1 MTLFPNG
8 GGSNYTE
15 DGSDALFW
23 IDLLNNVMQ
32 LGYSIGNNA
41 DIIAQEHSA
50 TNKSAGTKSEGKID
64 VFVRPL
70 SLLIEQKGPSV
81 DLDKKE
87 RRQGEDVTPIEQAL
101 RYNGGLGTENRADW
115 ICTCNFH
122 EFRFYDQRRKVNDEY
137 AARYTLGQIHD
148 VITFVTNNLIH
159 KTDYLHVQEDI
170 SKCAAD
176 QVATI
181 YSALAKQYINPDDPE
196 SHRSLATLTVR
207 LVFLMYAENASLLQE
222 QQFTTFIEKTDPD
235 DLGNK
240 LQKLFEVLETPED
253 QRRYVPPLLNA
264 FPYMDGG
271 LFDDDPQHPLEIP
284 LLTEELKNALLHACD
299 FKWQN
304 VDPVIF
310 GSLMEET
317 LSHDERRTN
326 GMHYTSV
333 ANIKKVTEPLIF
345 QPLQNEFDELVK
357 TYTDYKNNV
366 KGKKDARERIV
377 EFHEKLASLQFL
389 DPACGSGN
397 FLTETYLDLRA
408 LEDKVLHVLYPGI
421 GKGQGYFPLNGE
433 SESLIKV
440 SLKQFHGIELNSFAV
455 QVAKTALWIAQQQ
468 ALDRTAAVMDAQ
480 FSHLPLEQSANIYE
494 GNALQYDWNTLI
506 PASDCD
512 YVMGNPPF
520 IGQYLRTTEQANDLK
535 TVWGKDY
542 DGYLDY
548 VTGWYKKASDY
559 YQDNPNGI
567 FAFVSTNSIT
577 QGKQPALIF
586 KPLCEE
592 GWRIS
597 FAHRTFAWDSQSSDK
612 AHVHVVIIGMDKKTD
627 TLKPPVLYTYH
638 SLTSEPTVVKHIN
651 PYLLDAPD
659 IWVKNR
665 SNPLSLELANSH
677 KGSEPN
683 DGGALLLDTRD
694 EYDMAMSDPIT
705 RQYVRLF
712 RGAHELIHQE
722 NRWCLWM
729 PDEKPLLAEESPF
742 LKERIKACEITRR
755 QRGKQKLAQRAWQFN
770 TNHQP
775 KEKYLAIPRV
785 FSENREYMTCDYYTP
800 DIIASDSLHTCVDP
814 TGLNFA
820 IIESRI
826 FMVWQDA
833 IGGRLKSD
841 NRFANTLVWNNLPL
855 PSLDSKPELRDQ
867 ICDAG
872 KNILTVRGIVLC
884 ELQDQME
891 SLEDRSV
898 RERVRKRMNLA
909 FLYDP
914 ETMPES
920 LRKAHQKLDELVDR
934 AFGAEKYLKE
944 GDTARLQLLSKDYFQ
959 LTTLVQEV

>member
-1 MTLFPNG
+1 
-8 GGSNYTE
+8 
-15 DGSDALFW
+15 
-23 IDLLNNVMQ
+23 
-32 LGYSIGNNA
+32 
-41 DIIAQEHSA
+41 
-50 TNKSAGTKSEGKID
+50 
-64 VFVRPL
+64 
-70 SLLIEQKGPSV
+70 
-81 DLDKKE
+81 
-87 RRQGEDVTPIEQAL
+87 
-101 RYNGGLGTENRADW
+101 
-115 ICTCNFH
+115 
-122 EFRFYDQRRKVNDEY
+122 
-137 AARYTLGQIHD
+137 
-148 VITFVTNNLIH
+148 
-159 KTDYLHVQEDI
+159 
-170 SKCAAD
+170 
-176 QVATI
+176 
-181 YSALAKQYINPDDPE
+181 
-196 SHRSLATLTVR
+196 
-207 LVFLMYAENASLLQE
+207 
-222 QQFTTFIEKTDPD
+222 
-235 DLGNK
+235 
-240 LQKLFEVLETPED
+240 
-253 QRRYVPPLLNA
+253 
-264 FPYMDGG
+264 
-271 LFDDDPQHPLEIP
+271 
-284 LLTEELKNALLHACD
+284 
-299 FKWQN
+299 
-304 VDPVIF
+304 
-310 GSLMEET
+310 
-317 LSHDERRTN
+317 
-326 GMHYTSV
+326 
-333 ANIKKVTEPLIF
+333 
-345 QPLQNEFDELVK
+345 
-357 TYTDYKNNV
+357 
-366 KGKKDARERIV
+366 
-377 EFHEKLASLQFL
+377 
-389 DPACGSGN
+389 
-397 FLTETYLDLRA
+397 
-408 LEDKVLHVLYPGI
+408 
-421 GKGQGYFPLNGE
+421 
-433 SESLIKV
+433 
-440 SLKQFHGIELNSFAV
+440 
-455 QVAKTALWIAQQQ
+455 
-468 ALDRTAAVMDAQ
+468 
-480 FSHLPLEQSANIYE
+480 
-494 GNALQYDWNTLI
+494 
-506 PASDCD
+506 
-512 YVMGNPPF
+512 MGNPPF

-944 GDTARLQLLSKDYFQ
+944 DDTARLQLLSKDYFQ

>member
-1 MTLFPNG
+1 MN
-8 GGSNYTE
+8 
-15 DGSDALFW
+15 
-23 IDLLNNVMQ
+23 

-87 RRQGEDVTPIEQAL
+87 QRQGEDVTPIEQAL

-148 VITFVTNNLIH
+148 VITFIANNLVH

-170 SKCAAD
+170 SKRAAD

-299 FKWQN
+299 FKWQD

-317 LSHDERRTN
+317 LSHDERRVN

-357 TYTDYKNNV
+357 TYTDYTKNV

-377 EFHEKLASLQFL
+377 QFHEKLASLQFL

-494 GNALQYDWNTLI
+494 GNALQYDWNNLI
-506 PASDCD
+506 PAADCD

-520 IGQYLRTTEQANDLK
+520 IGHQERKQNPYLQHDME
-535 TVWGKDY
+535 VIYGKNIDVDY
-542 DGYLDY
+542 CSC
-548 VTGWYKKASDY
+548 WYHKAVDY
-559 YQDNPNGI
+559 YRDNPNGQ

-577 QGKQPALIF
+577 QGKQPAFIF

-592 GWRIS
+592 RWRIS

-612 AHVHVVIIGMDKKTD
+612 AHVHVVIIGMDTKTD
-627 TLKPPVLYTYH
+627 TLQPPVLYTYH
-638 SLTSEPTVVKHIN
+638 SLTSEPTALVVKHIN
-651 PYLLDAPD
+651 PYLLDTPD
-659 IWVKNR
+659 IWITTRK
-665 SNPLSLELANSH
+665 SLLSSELSSAFF
-677 KGSEPN
+677 GSMPN

-694 EYDMAMSDPIT
+694 EYDRAMSDPIT
-705 RQYVRLF
+705 RQYVHPYRM
-712 RGAHELIHQE
+712 GKELI
-722 NRWCLWM
+722 NGIDRWCLWM
-729 PDEKPLLAEESPF
+729 PEEKPLLAHTSQF
-742 LKERIKACEITRR
+742 LTERIEACKTSRLQSPAKATR
-755 QRGKQKLAQRAWQFN
+755 KLADTPWRFGSP
-770 TNHQP
+770 HQP
-775 KEKYLAIPRV
+775 KEQYLAIPA
-785 FSENREYMTCDYYTP
+785 FFTQNREYMTCDYYTP
-800 DIIASDSLHTCVDP
+800 DIIAGNKVYTCVDP

-820 IIESRI
+820 IIESRM
-826 FMVWQDA
+826 FMVWQKA
-833 IGGRLKSD
+833 VGGRLKSD
-841 NRFANTLVWNNLPL
+841 PGFSNTIVWNNLPL

-867 ICDAG
+867 ICTAG
-872 KNILTVRGIVLC
+872 KNILTVRDSIPHDLRD
-884 ELQDQME
+884 EINKLDNE
-891 SLEDRSV
+891 SLKEDLLKT
-898 RERVRKRMNLA
+898 RVNLA
-909 FLYDP
+909 YLYDP
-914 ETMPES
+914 ENM
-920 LRKAHQKLDELVDR
+920 
-934 AFGAEKYLKE
+934 
-944 GDTARLQLLSKDYFQ
+944 
-959 LTTLVQEV
+959 

>member
-694 EYDMAMSDPIT
+694 EYDMAMSDPIA
-705 RQYVRLF
+705 REYVRLF

-855 PSLDSKPELRDQ
+855 PSLDSNPELRDQ

-872 KNILTVRGIVLC
+872 KNILTVRGTVLR
-884 ELQDQME
+884 ELQDQVE

-898 RERVRKRMNLA
+898 RKMARKRMNLA

-914 ETMPES
+914 KTMPES

-944 GDTARLQLLSKDYFQ
+944 DDTARLQLLSKDYFQ

>member
-944 GDTARLQLLSKDYFQ
+944 DDTARLQLLFIDYQ
-959 LTTLVQEV
+959 RLTSQK

>member
-1 MTLFPNG
+1 MN
-8 GGSNYTE
+8 
-15 DGSDALFW
+15 
-23 IDLLNNVMQ
+23 

-87 RRQGEDVTPIEQAL
+87 QRQGEDVTPIEQAL
-101 RYNGGLGTENRADW
+101 RYNGGLGTKNRADW

-122 EFRFYDQRRKVNDEY
+122 EFRFYDQRGEKANDEY

-148 VITFVTNNLIH
+148 VITFIANNLLH
-159 KTDYLHVQEDI
+159 KTDYLHVPEDI
-170 SKCAAD
+170 SKRAAD

-299 FKWQN
+299 FKWQD

-317 LSHDERRTN
+317 LSHDERRAN

-494 GNALQYDWNTLI
+494 GNALQYDWNNVI
-506 PASDCD
+506 PAANCD

-520 IGQYLRTTEQANDLK
+520 IGHQERKQNPYLQHDME
-535 TVWGKDY
+535 VIYGKNIDVDY
-542 DGYLDY
+542 CSC
-548 VTGWYKKASDY
+548 WYHKAADY
-559 YQDNPNGI
+559 YRYSPNGH

-627 TLKPPVLYTYH
+627 TLQPPVLYTYQDR
-638 SLTSEPTVVKHIN
+638 TSNPVGTMVTHIN

-659 IWVKNR
+659 IWITSRKSV
-665 SNPLSLELANSH
+665 LSSELSSAFF
-677 KGSEPN
+677 GSMPN
-683 DGGALLLDTRD
+683 DGGALLLDT
-694 EYDMAMSDPIT
+694 YDAYSEAMSDPIA
-705 RQYVRLF
+705 REYVRLF

-729 PDEKPLLAEESPF
+729 PDEKPLLAEDSPF
-742 LKERIKACEITRR
+742 LQARFTACTAYRR
-755 QRGKQKLAQRAWQFN
+755 QSSALTTRKLADMPWRFGSP
-770 TNHQP
+770 HQP
-775 KEKYLAIPRV
+775 DKPYLAIPAT
-785 FSENREYMTCDYYTP
+785 FSGQRQYMSCDLYNEN
-800 DIIASDSLHTCVDP
+800 IIASNALYTCIDP
-814 TGLNFA
+814 TGFNFA
-820 IIESRI
+820 IIESRM

-867 ICDAG
+867 ICAAG
-872 KNILTVRGIVLC
+872 KHILQVRKNMLA
-884 ELQDQME
+884 ELENQINSLDNE
-891 SLEDRSV
+891 SL
-898 RERVRKRMNLA
+898 REKFLKTRVNLA
-909 FLYDP
+909 YLYHP
-914 ETMPES
+914 KTMPEP
-920 LRKAHQKLDELVDR
+920 LREAHQKLDVLVDR

-944 GDTARLQLLSKDYFQ
+944 DDTARLQLLFKDYFQ
-959 LTTLVQEV
+959 LITSVQEV